1 MTQDNPNK
9 QHYEKNEYALPKLE
23 LPHIMQSRNNFLS
36 NHQNQQTPPSCFQIP
51 FPSPPTNQPP

>member
-23 LPHIMQSRNNFLS
+23 LPHIMQSRNHFLS
-36 NHQNQQTPPSCFQIP
+36 DHQNQQTPPSCFEIP
-51 FPSPPTNQPP
+51 FPSPP